1 MSYTHNGRLFTDDG
15 SLNTLFWG
23 SVVSRP
29 LKAGGFASDASGNV
43 YIEHDSPGALTRHD
57 GICTTGDGAL
67 FVTSDAPT
75 VGNYRHNGIRFRA
88 DGAMHVTSGG
98 PAAGDTT
105 HNGWRIS
112 AAGQAYITSS
122 FQAKFGDLGAG
133 AVDTTTIF
141 SVGSGTPTFTR
152 ATAAASKLSTGLWK
166 LDVAS
171 GTARSSYLGLDTT
184 VGAYGGYLAEGART
198 NSCLQARDI
207 TNASWTK
214 TTMTTAKT
222 STGIDGVGSSCTR
235 CTASAA
241 NGTAL
246 QAITLASAA
255 KVFSVWIKRVTG
267 TGQVFITLDND
278 ATRTDVTALINSSTF
293 TLVQMTQTLANPTVG
308 FKIATNADAIDVDVA
323 QLEDGV
329 SFASTP
335 IPTTTVAVTRNSD
348 VLTYPASVSV
358 LPVSLSCQFGKVS
371 DLGSVAVTAG
381 LLEINDGTANN
392 RVSLVLDP
400 SGNRLRHLVFQGGAA
415 VVSTI
420 NPSPLAYGKTACA
433 AQTGNT
439 AGCLNAGTVATD
451 ATALAL
457 GTMTQIAIG
466 LAGGGNQGF
475 STISNVRLWSR
486 RLPDSV
492 LPALTT

>member
-29 LKAGGFASDASGNV
+29 LKAGGFAADASGNV

-67 FVTSDAPT
+67 FVTTDAPT

-98 PAAGDTT
+98 PAAGDTM
-105 HNGWRIS
+105 HQGWRIS
-112 AAGQAYITSS
+112 AIGQAYVTSS
-122 FQAKFGDLGAG
+122 FQAKFSDLGAG
-133 AVDTTTIF
+133 AVDTTTVF

-198 NSCLQARDI
+198 NSCLQSRDI

-214 TTMTTAKT
+214 TTLTVAKT

-235 CTASAA
+235 CTAAGA
-241 NGTAL
+241 NSLAL

-255 KVFSVWIKRVTG
+255 KTFSVWIKRVTG

-308 FKIATNADAIDVDVA
+308 LKIATNADAIDVDVA
-323 QLEDGV
+323 QLEDGA

-335 IPTTTVAVTRNSD
+335 IPTTTVAVTRNTD
-348 VLTYPASVSV
+348 ALTYTAAGNYNANVGAMYAEFDPFVTNIGLTQGIISIDNGAGERQNIR
-358 LPVSLSCQFGKVS
+358 LS
-371 DLGSVAVTAG
+371 TAG
-381 LLEINDGTANN
+381 AFQATQVGTNVTGAAPTANVISKGATSWNGISASGLTIALNGTFTAGTAVAIPAGATVI
-392 RVSLVLDP
+392 RVGSNE
-400 SGNRLRHLVFQGGAA
+400 GNLNQLFGTLKNIRIWGA
-415 VVSTI
+415 
-420 NPSPLAYGKTACA
+420 P
-433 AQTGNT
+433 Q
-439 AGCLNAGTVATD
+439 
-451 ATALAL
+451 
-457 GTMTQIAIG
+457 
-466 LAGGGNQGF
+466 
-475 STISNVRLWSR
+475 
-486 RLPDSV
+486 
-492 LPALTT
+492 ALTT